1 MPVLH
6 GSSNAKNNYGSFLV
20 IAAVVAILAVGGY
33 FVLNAPDQRTTGEKI
48 GDAVDQL
55 PNGVDKAARELED
68 RSPGERLGDAIKDT
82 GDKVKESTDQ

>member
-1 MPVLH
+1 MMPVPLT
-6 GSSNAKNNYGSFLV
+6 NANKNQNKWLI
-20 IAAVVAILAVGGY
+20 IAAVAVLLGLGGY

-68 RSPGERLGDAIKDT
+68 RSPGEKLGDAIKDT
-82 GDKVKESTDQ
+82 GDQVKESTDQ